1 MAARGFLAIRR
12 AQTVSYITTMQFE
25 RLNVGYLTNNG
36 RRFMLRII
44 PGLGNVAVHIAGTM
58 GDLAGKEV
66 VSLTQARPT
75 KGWVEMADIV
85 DTAVSAGNF
94 KTLVAAVKAA
104 DLVDALKG
112 EGPLT
117 VFAPTDDAFAKL
129 PEGTVDSLLND
140 VPRLKDILLYHVVD
154 GKHMAADVAKMT
166 SVKTLQGQSAA
177 IDASAGVKVD
187 GATVVQA
194 DLEVDNGVIHVID
207 SVILPK

>member
-1 MAARGFLAIRR
+1 
-12 AQTVSYITTMQFE
+12 
-25 RLNVGYLTNNG
+25 
-36 RRFMLRII
+36 MLRTI
-44 PGLGNVAVHIAGTM
+44 PVLGNVAVHIAGTV
-58 GDLAGKEV
+58 GDLGGKGV
-66 VSLTQARPT
+66 VFLTQARPT
-75 KGWVEMADIV
+75 KGWLEMADIV
-85 DTAVSAGNF
+85 DTAVSAGDF

-104 DLVDALKG
+104 GLVDALKG

-166 SVKTLQGQSAA
+166 SLKTLQGQSAA

-194 DLEVDNGVIHVID
+194 DLEVDNGVIHVVD